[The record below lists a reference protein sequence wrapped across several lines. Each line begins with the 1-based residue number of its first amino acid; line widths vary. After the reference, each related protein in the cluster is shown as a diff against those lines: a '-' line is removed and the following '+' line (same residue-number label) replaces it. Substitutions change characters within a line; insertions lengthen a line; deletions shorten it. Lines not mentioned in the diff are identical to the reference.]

1 MVNRCFAVPVHWI
14 PACAGMTGEMCAY
27 ASLERGMGGVHM
39 NWLTLVAGLAAAGL
53 FIYLIAALLNPED
66 FS

>member
-1 MVNRCFAVPVHWI
+1 
-14 PACAGMTGEMCAY
+14 
-27 ASLERGMGGVHM
+27 MGGVHM

-53 FIYLIAALLNPED
+53 FIYLIAALLNPEE